1 MGTEAFL
8 SSSAP
13 LPDPPNRRFESMARK
28 RPRPPRQSNELQR
41 VLDAVLD
48 GIVVLSPGAA
58 IEQINSEACRI
69 LETSAESAVGSPLAG
84 FFEPGHA
91 VPALVRSVQASRR
104 PAIDNGVSLARR
116 FAGPLEVDVAVSPL
130 GEEDRETGGV
140 VLTLRDRTIGNSM
153 RAELF
158 QREQLH
164 SYGQIAAGI
173 AHEVK
178 NPLGGIRGAAELL
191 ARRVPG
197 QRDQQTAA
205 LIVRE
210 VDRIAALV
218 DELMVFARG
227 DELKL
232 ERLNLHRVIDGVLD
246 LLAADPLARDTEW
259 RRIYDPSI
267 PELEADP
274 GRLTQV
280 LLNLTRNAIQAM
292 GEAGGVLS
300 IRTRIALEHRL
311 LGPDGRPEPTVSISL
326 SDTGPGIPEEILARL
341 ATPFF
346 TTKPD
351 GTGLGLAVSR
361 HWLARHGGRLRIE
374 SGPGPG
380 AVVHVDLPLRT
391 APQSGSGSGGVKRPG
406 PGEAS

>member
-1 MGTEAFL
+1 M
-8 SSSAP
+8 
-13 LPDPPNRRFESMARK
+13 
-28 RPRPPRQSNELQR
+28 
-41 VLDAVLD
+41 
-48 GIVVLSPGAA
+48 
-58 IEQINSEACRI
+58 
-69 LETSAESAVGSPLAG
+69 
-84 FFEPGHA
+84 
-91 VPALVRSVQASRR
+91 RSVQTSRR

-197 QRDQQTAA
+197 QRDQETAA

-210 VDRIAALV
+210 VDRIATLV

-300 IRTRIALEHRL
+300 IRTRMTLEHRL

-361 HWLARHGGRLRIE
+361 HWVRVTADACASRAAPARERWSTSICRCARRRRAAA
-374 SGPGPG
+374 GPG
-380 AVVHVDLPLRT
+380 A
-391 APQSGSGSGGVKRPG
+391 
-406 PGEAS
+406 